1 MIPLLLLPLLF
12 LLAVYGKDN
21 KKEQKNDFCFINLS
35 DLQFLH
41 NVVTFMKCVVT
52 NFAAEKKKEISC
64 LLQRQNFLNSSGI

>member
-1 MIPLLLLPLLF
+1 MIPLLLPLLF
-12 LLAVYGKDN
+12 AVYGKDS
-21 KKEQKNDFCFINLS
+21 KKEQKNDSCFINLS